1 MQINKRFF
9 GLLVGSV
16 LLLALLAACGSE
28 TSGTGAATQPTSHS
42 GMDMGTSE
50 ATATTTSD
58 PMTDS
63 LKPLQGK
70 EFEIKF
76 MQDMIVHHQSAIA
89 MAQLVPDHTK
99 RPELLTL
106 SKNITTAQTKEITE
120 MTNWLS
126 EWYQEKPV
134 SDSMSVPGMMD
145 MMGDMEKLKNAKD
158 AEFDK
163 LFIDMMIKH
172 HQQAVSMAQLIPDK
186 TQRPELVQLGKNIV
200 QTQSA
205 EIKEMQGWQKEWFKS

>member
-9 GLLVGSV
+9 GLFVGTVLFLV
-16 LLLALLAACGSE
+16 LLAACGSE
-28 TSGTGAATQPTSHS
+28 TSGTGATTQPTSHS
-42 GMDMGTSE
+42 GVDMGTSS
-50 ATATTTSD
+50 ATATTASD

-63 LKPLQGK
+63 RKSLQGK

-76 MQDMIVHHQSAIA
+76 MQDMIVHHQSAIT

-106 SKNITTAQTKEITE
+106 SKNITTAQTKEITD

-126 EWYQEKPV
+126 KWYQEKPV

-145 MMGDMEKLKNAKD
+145 MMGNMEKLKNVKD

-205 EIKEMQGWQKEWFKS
+205 EIKEMQGWQKAWFKS